1 MKGEGKGQTFVH
13 TEQDRAVSREVDRGL
28 PSLYLRQ
35 AADRLT
41 PPLDMPLPATTHATS
56 AVPNSRQATMP
67 RTLERLGPHP
77 YATRCPR
84 TGLGLV
90 SFCVGL

>member
-35 AADRLT
+35 AAERLT
-41 PPLDMPLPATTHATS
+41 PPLDMPLPATPTPH
-56 AVPNSRQATMP
+56 QQFQ
-67 RTLERLGPHP
+67 TLGRPQCQELWRG
-77 YATRCPR
+77 
-84 TGLGLV
+84 
-90 SFCVGL
+90 